1 MMANET
7 IGLIG
12 VAAMLLLLAFGMPI
26 GIAMLLVGTIGF
38 AFTHPAG
45 LPVTLNMLG
54 NAPYSYAA
62 FYELA
67 VIPLFVLMGNLGSV
81 SGMARDLYSAAY
93 SWIGHWRAGL
103 AHATILACAGFA
115 AVSGSSVASAVTMG
129 KVCLP
134 EMRRYNYDA
143 RLATGT
149 VAAGGTLG
157 ILIPPSTA
165 FVIYAILTEQ
175 SIGRLLLAGILP
187 GLLLTAI
194 FMVTVAIWMRFKPQY
209 GPPGPRASWLERRKS
224 VNQAL
229 PMIVI
234 VAFSIGGIY
243 LGIFTPV
250 EAASVGA
257 FLALCYAAWRRS
269 LGGGNFWEILL
280 DTVRTTSFVFLIL
293 IGAFVFGPFL
303 ALSGLPEFVASW
315 LAGLDVP
322 RVVILI
328 IVLAV
333 YILLGT
339 WMEGFSMLVLTLPIV
354 IPIMVA
360 LGYDLIWFGVVMVIV
375 LEMGLI
381 DPPVGINVFIV
392 KGLVPD
398 VPVSQI
404 FAGVL
409 PFWFA
414 MGVCV
419 AILIVFPE
427 IALVIPN
434 NMIK

>member
-1 MMANET
+1 MGWGDYV
-7 IGLIG
+7 GLIG
-12 VAAMLLLLAFGMPI
+12 IAVLLLLMALRMPI
-26 GIAMLLVGTIGF
+26 GIAMLLVGIIGF
-38 AFTHPAG
+38 GVLNGFKPAQAA
-45 LPVTLNMLG
+45 LG
-54 NAPYSYAA
+54 TYPYAYAGMYD
-62 FYELA
+62 FA

-81 SGMARDLYSAAY
+81 SGMARDLYAAAY
-93 SWIGHWRAGL
+93 AWIGHWRGGL

-134 EMRRYNYDA
+134 EMRRYKYDA

-165 FVIYAILTEQ
+165 FVIYGLLTEQ

-187 GLLLTAI
+187 GILLTVI
-194 FMVTVAIWMRFKPQY
+194 FMITVAIWMRFQPRY
-209 GPPGPRASWLERRKS
+209 GPPGPRASWQDRRAS
-224 VNQAL
+224 VTKAL
-229 PMIVI
+229 PMMTIVL
-234 VAFSIGGIY
+234 FSIGGIY

-257 FLALCYAAWRRS
+257 FLAFGYALWRRS
-269 LGGGNFWEILL
+269 LGGGKFTEILI
-280 DTVRTTSFVFLIL
+280 DTVQTTSLVFLIL
-293 IGAFVFGPFL
+293 IGALVFGPFL
-303 ALSGLPEFVASW
+303 ALSGLPEHIAKV

-328 IVLAV
+328 IVLSV
-333 YILLGT
+333 YIVLGT

-354 IPIMVA
+354 IPIMQS

-398 VPVSQI
+398 VPMSQI

-414 MGVCV
+414 MMVCI

-427 IALVIPN
+427 IALFIPN
-434 NMIK
+434 SMIN

>member
-12 VAAMLLLLAFGMPI
+12 VVAMLILLALGMPI

-38 AFTHPAG
+38 AVTHPGG
-45 LPVTLNMLG
+45 LTVTLHMLG
-54 NAPYSYAA
+54 SSPYSYAA

-67 VIPLFVLMGNLGSV
+67 VIPLFVLLGNLGSV
-81 SGMARDLYSAAY
+81 SGMARDLYAAAY
-93 SWIGHWRAGL
+93 AWIGHWRAGL

-134 EMRRYNYDA
+134 EMRRYSYDA

-187 GLLLTAI
+187 GLLLTAL
-194 FMVTVAIWMRFKPQY
+194 FMITVAIWMRFQPQY
-209 GPPGPRASWLERRKS
+209 GPPGPRVSWLERRKS
-224 VNQAL
+224 IARAL

-234 VAFSIGGIY
+234 VVFSIGGIY
-243 LGIFTPV
+243 FGIFTPV

-257 FLALCYAAWRRS
+257 FLALIYALWRRS
-269 LGGGNFWEILL
+269 IGPGNFGEILL

-303 ALSGLPEFVASW
+303 ALSGLPEFVAGW

-328 IVLAV
+328 IVLSV
-333 YILLGT
+333 YLLLGT

-360 LGYDLIWFGVVMVIV
+360 LGYDLIWFGVIMVIV

-381 DPPVGINVFIV
+381 DPPVGLNVFIV

-409 PFWFA
+409 PFWVA
-414 MGVCV
+414 MGVCI
-419 AILIVFPE
+419 AIIIVFPE
-427 IALVIPN
+427 IALIIPN
-434 NMIK
+434 TMIK